1 MLMGKGRGLEETGS
15 GTERSDKWLVQETLA
30 GNKDAFSVLHRRYY
44 ARIYRLALFRTRS
57 ATDAEDIAAETF
69 VKAITHLASYRFQ
82 GTTLFP
88 WLARI
93 ASNLVVDMTRR
104 QSGMAAVSLDSTT
117 SGQLRALIE
126 GLPSS
131 APDPYALA
139 ERQETQALVRNA
151 ILGLP
156 REQSEAVLL
165 RYLGD
170 LTLKEIADAMGK
182 TEGAI
187 KSLLHRALANLRHRL
202 VEGEQEAAQFGARRA
217 QITAQT
223 ATESNRH
230 TQDAR
235 RGHNLEI
242 DDGDD

>member
-1 MLMGKGRGLEETGS
+1 VGETGDS
-15 GTERSDKWLVQETLA
+15 TERSDKWLVQETLA

-57 ATDAEDIAAETF
+57 APDAEDIAAETF
-69 VKAITHLASYRFQ
+69 VKAITHLATYRFQ
-82 GTTLFP
+82 GESLFP

-104 QSGMAAVSLDSTT
+104 QSGMAAVSLNSTIN
-117 SGQLRALIE
+117 GQIRALIE
-126 GLPSS
+126 GLPSNS
-131 APDPYALA
+131 PDPHALA
-139 ERQETQALVRNA
+139 ERQETQALVRKA
-151 ILGLP
+151 ILALP

-170 LTLKEIADAMGK
+170 LSLNEIADAMGK
-182 TEGAI
+182 SEGAI
-187 KSLLHRALANLRHRL
+187 KSLLHRAVANLRRL
-202 VEGEQEAAQFGARRA
+202 LAEGEQEAAQFGARRT
-217 QITAQT
+217 QITEQT
-223 ATESNRH
+223 TASPTRH
-230 TQDAR
+230 IQDTR

>member
-1 MLMGKGRGLEETGS
+1 MLTGS
-15 GTERSDKWLVQETLA
+15 GTVEEAGGSTERSDRWLVQATLA
-30 GNKDAFSVLHRRYY
+30 GNADAFTQLHRRYY

-82 GTTLFP
+82 GESLFP

-93 ASNLVVDMTRR
+93 AGNLAVDMSRR
-104 QSGMAAVSLDSTT
+104 QGGMTAVSLDSAA
-117 SGQLRALIE
+117 SEGIRALIE
-126 GLPSS
+126 GLPSN
-131 APDPYALA
+131 APDPHALA

-151 ILGLP
+151 ILALP

-170 LTLKEIADAMGK
+170 LSLKEIGDAMGK

-187 KSLLHRALANLRHRL
+187 KSLLHRAVANLRRLL
-202 VEGEQEAAQFGARRA
+202 VEGEREAAQFGARRA
-217 QITAQT
+217 QTRQQR
-223 ATESNRH
+223 TESQTRNVHGH
-230 TQDAR
+230 T
-235 RGHNLEI
+235 LEI